1 MMRASLWRRRS
12 LRPIIYPPPRAFVFK
27 FIVELRTPRRLDS
40 QDDWSKKL
48 EKFTG
53 ILLDM
58 FKACIKNSAKL
69 LVLTCFSSWGAGWK
83 DLAQEKSPA
92 SLDQPDAGNFVGY
105 VEG

>member
-1 MMRASLWRRRS
+1 MILTSPGTSTFTR
-12 LRPIIYPPPRAFVFK
+12 
-27 FIVELRTPRRLDS
+27 
-40 QDDWSKKL
+40 DDLSKIL
-48 EKFTG
+48 EKFSG

-58 FKACIKNSAKL
+58 FKASIKNSAKP